1 MAATKQTATAAPE
14 LVHNRSGVGS
24 HFIVTDMNGDGMND
38 IITSANLGTF
48 VFLNVRKKAG
58 R

>member
-1 MAATKQTATAAPE
+1 M
-14 LVHNRSGVGS
+14 NR
-24 HFIVTDMNGDGMND
+24 DGMND

-48 VFLNVRKKAG
+48 VFQNMRKKGG

>member
-1 MAATKQTATAAPE
+1 
-14 LVHNRSGVGS
+14 
-24 HFIVTDMNGDGMND
+24 MNGDGMND

-48 VFLNVRKKAG
+48 VFQNLRKRPAG